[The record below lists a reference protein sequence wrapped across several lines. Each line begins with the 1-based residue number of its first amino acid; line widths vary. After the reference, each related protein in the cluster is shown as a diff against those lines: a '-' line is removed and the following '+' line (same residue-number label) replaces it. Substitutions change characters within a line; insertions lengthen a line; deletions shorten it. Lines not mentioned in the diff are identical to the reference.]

1 MSGQY
6 FLEQVATVKILKQV
20 TEVCAEC
27 YSDINIGDRIY
38 YDMQNYRYI
47 CSNCSED
54 IFKEIEKKTETIEE
68 GSLFA

>member
-6 FLEQVATVKILKQV
+6 FLEQVATVKILQQV

-27 YSDINIGDRIY
+27 YSNINIDDKIY

-47 CSNCSED
+47 CTNCS
-54 IFKEIEKKTETIEE
+54 KEILKKMEQKIERVEE
-68 GSLFA
+68 GTLFA

>member
-6 FLEQVATVKILKQV
+6 FLEQVATVKILTQV
-20 TEVCAEC
+20 TKVCTEC
-27 YSDINIGDRIY
+27 YSDINVGDKIY

-47 CSNCSED
+47 CSNCSEG
-54 IFKEIEKKTETIEE
+54 IFKEIEKKIETIEE